1 MDELSFMISHH
12 IEPGDWIHDTELQER
27 VAVIAIEDWAE
38 AEDELYPVAILQY
51 EDGVLDDIHLP
62 GGVLPPRYTP
72 LPAAGSPAPT
82 PDDACRPHRHRFD
95 VNCSGV
101 KPRSFFP
108 WIGRTHPTH
117 HRSGGLSRCGGS
129 RSGRP
134 QAPMPA
140 VATPISAPAGVC

>member
-1 MDELSFMISHH
+1 MYDDKERLPSLRSVATPSTGTEDTVLGSASIVGPTSRVNDQRFY
-12 IEPGDWIHDTELQER
+12 ERFPTELRE
-27 VAVIAIEDWAE
+27 VAKA
-38 AEDELYPVAILQY
+38 
-51 EDGVLDDIHLP
+51 
-62 GGVLPPRYTP
+62 
-72 LPAAGSPAPT
+72 
-82 PDDACRPHRHRFD
+82 

-117 HRSGGLSRCGGS
+117 HRSGGLERCGGS